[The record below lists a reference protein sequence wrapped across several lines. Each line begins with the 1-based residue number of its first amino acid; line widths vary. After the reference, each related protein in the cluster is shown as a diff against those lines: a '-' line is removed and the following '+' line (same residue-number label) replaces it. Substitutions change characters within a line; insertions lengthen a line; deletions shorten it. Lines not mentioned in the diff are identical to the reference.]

1 MQALQLQISHPILS
15 SMVDPVLS
23 HLDLVFG
30 LRAHIEVEVVTML
43 FGRMWIK
50 SLSFMPM
57 A

>member
-30 LRAHIEVEVVTML
+30 SSNNVIWTNVDQ
-43 FGRMWIK
+43 I
-50 SLSFMPM
+50 SFFH
-57 A
+57 ANGLDKKK

>member
-30 LRAHIEVEVVTML
+30 LRAHIEVEVVTMGP
-43 FGRMWIK
+43 FGWNYK
-50 SLSFMPM
+50 P
-57 A
+57 AEKHC